1 MCDDTQLQLLGL
13 ANGAL
18 PKTRPVYRHISQA
31 IERGITAGTLALDF
45 RLPAERE
52 LADALKVS
60 RTTIVSA
67 YRDLEARGL
76 VRGYVGRGTFVS
88 ATPEASGAPFAWRG
102 KVAAAAARSSDSVLR
117 DLLRHA
123 GDPNVVSVAA
133 GTPALE
139 LFPADAY
146 RRSMERCLKRDA
158 RAAWGHSPT
167 EGLPILREAIAHRF
181 GGRPED
187 VLVLAGAQ

>member
-1 MCDDTQLQLLGL
+1 MCDETQLTLLGL
-13 ANGAL
+13 GGGQL
-18 PKTRPVYRHISQA
+18 PRSRPVYRHIAQA

-88 ATPEASGAPFAWRG
+88 ASSDGSVPFAWRG
-102 KVAAAAARSSDSVLR
+102 KISATAIQNTDSTLR
-117 DLLRHA
+117 
-123 GDPNVVSVAA
+123 
-133 GTPALE
+133 
-139 LFPADAY
+139 
-146 RRSMERCLKRDA
+146 
-158 RAAWGHSPT
+158 
-167 EGLPILREAIAHRF
+167 
-181 GGRPED
+181 
-187 VLVLAGAQ
+187 